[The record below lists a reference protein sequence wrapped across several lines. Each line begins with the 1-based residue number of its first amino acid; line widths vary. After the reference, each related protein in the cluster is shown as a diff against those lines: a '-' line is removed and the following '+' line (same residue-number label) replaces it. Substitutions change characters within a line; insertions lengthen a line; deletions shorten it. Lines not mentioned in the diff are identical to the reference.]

1 MRTCTHLPLK
11 VKRIQI
17 IGWKSLKENLFY
29 RFTSVVRTGLVFN
42 GTEKITVGG
51 GEALWLYIN
60 KVLVVEIISTGT
72 ATCHKIDLSPAA
84 TSGPI
89 ILKIRLYYI
98 KNSQKIRYV

>member
-1 MRTCTHLPLK
+1 M
-11 VKRIQI
+11 I
-17 IGWKSLKENLFY
+17 
-29 RFTSVVRTGLVFN
+29 RTGLVFN

-89 ILKIRLYYI
+89 TLKCLSIGTPNLINFPFVSNGKLFGTNGKFIIFRCP
-98 KNSQKIRYV
+98 NT